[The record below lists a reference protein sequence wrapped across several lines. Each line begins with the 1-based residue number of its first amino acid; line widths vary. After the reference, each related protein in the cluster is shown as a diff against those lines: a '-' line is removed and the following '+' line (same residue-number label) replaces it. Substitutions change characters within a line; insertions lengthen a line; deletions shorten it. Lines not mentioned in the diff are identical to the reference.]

1 MDSNGDMTL
10 KFVIDIL
17 KRTLK
22 TPVEDKTLFF
32 SNIVNISIKLFEKF
46 GVDISNHIE
55 EILGLFIQHWS
66 GSEFRFMNS
75 EIY

>member
-10 KFVIDIL
+10 KFVIEIL

-22 TPVEDKTLFF
+22 NQVEDKTLFY
-32 SNIVNISIKLFEKF
+32 SNVVNISIKLFEKF
-46 GVDISNHIE
+46 GVDISAPIE
-55 EILGLFIQHWS
+55 EILILFIQHWY